1 MNRGSE
7 WRKWDLHLHTPETA
21 KNNQFG
27 SGEDVWQQ
35 YIAKLET
42 LDIDV
47 LGITDYF
54 SIRNY
59 LKVIDYQN
67 NGRLQGKTILPNV
80 EMRIEPVTGR
90 GTPINIHAI
99 FDPTL
104 TAEELDRE
112 FFRAL
117 KFKYK
122 GSDYSCIETDL
133 ISLGRVLTENP
144 NYPERAAINAAIGE
158 FVISYTDL
166 RYIIEKEYFKNR
178 IIIALSNSSNDG
190 NSGLRKQEGGLP
202 AIRLEIYSMVD
213 IILSGNPN
221 DIQYFLGKIS
231 SIEEVTHN
239 CGGLKPCITG
249 SDAHDMDKV
258 GVFNEGRITWIKAI
272 PSFEGLKQILFE
284 PEERVRISETR
295 PDNKYDYDVIDR
307 IELNAVNIWH
317 QTILLNQN
325 LNTIIGGRSTGKSTL
340 LASIAASFNCIDIND
355 VDNKE
360 YIKQLA
366 DSVKV
371 FWRDGQ
377 ESSDKYIEYFP
388 QNKISKLS
396 EPKETDRLLLSVL
409 LGRAEIKQA
418 YDEHKAKQA
427 SKYSDIQSLV
437 SLYFEKRRLFNEK
450 KQLVKGIGDEK
461 GIQLEISKLIA
472 VRDNYKSKLTDKKEL
487 LDSYI
492 IESAKVGELR
502 NKCLLLT
509 KEIERLKT
517 LALCKFLFENNLISL
532 SDLSSAHIEKIAEE
546 SKKNL
551 AIANN
556 NIKNVIER
564 LIEEDTKVIA
574 GINVEIFAI
583 QDTATFKY
591 GKVVF
596 DENKQLTE
604 IIRQLEELNKKLIVF
619 QQENES
625 SKKIY
630 DEYKKIGQTLV
641 EKHKEYLDDMNDIAY
656 KMRMQYEDVSLNSSI
671 VLKQSFVAFLNECIS
686 LRSGAMNELVEKT
699 VAGFK
704 KQTKADIEDNIK
716 NIVNEALHGN
726 VTFKGGYDVQAF
738 MSKLFA
744 ECWYEL
750 TLNVEYDGD
759 NLKDMSPGK
768 RSFVVLKLLL
778 DFSEKK
784 CPILIDQPEDNL
796 DNRAI
801 YGELVKYI
809 RRKKKERQIIL
820 VTHNPNIVVGADSEE
835 VIIANQNGKNS
846 PNTDK
851 IKFQYK
857 IGGLEYSSKR
867 KNDESIPILDRCGI
881 REHVCDILEGGE
893 KAFRDRENK
902 YGFFKI

>member
-1 MNRGSE
+1 MDRGSE
-7 WRKWDLHLHTPETA
+7 WMKWDLHIHTPETA

-27 SGEDVWQQ
+27 SGEDIWQQ

-42 LDIDV
+42 LDIAV
-47 LGITDYF
+47 FGITDYF

-59 LKVIDYQN
+59 LKVIDYQK
-67 NGRLQGKTILPNV
+67 NGRLQGKVILPNV
-80 EMRIEPVTGR
+80 EMRIAPVTGK

-99 FDPTL
+99 FDPNL
-104 TAEELDRE
+104 TAEELERE
-112 FFRAL
+112 FFRCL

-122 GSDYSCIETDL
+122 GSEYSCIETDL
-133 ISLGRVLTENP
+133 ITLGRTLKDDP
-144 NYPERAAINAAIGE
+144 DYPQNAAINVAIGE

-166 RYIIEKEYFKNR
+166 QGIIEKEYFKNR

-190 NSGLRKQEGGLP
+190 GSGLRKQEGGLP
-202 AIRLEIYSMVD
+202 AVRSEIYCMAD

-221 DIQYFLGKIS
+221 DIQYFLGKATS
-231 SIEEVTHN
+231 VEEVTRN
-239 CGGLKPCITG
+239 YGSLKPCITG
-249 SDAHDMDKV
+249 SDAHEMNKV
-258 GVFNEGRITWIKAI
+258 GVFNDGRITWIKAK

-284 PEERVRISETR
+284 PEDRVRISETR

-307 IELNAVNIWH
+307 IELNAVNTWH

-340 LASIAASFNCIDIND
+340 LTSIAASFSCIDIND
-355 VDNKE
+355 VENKE

-396 EPKETDRLLLSVL
+396 EPRETDSLLLSIL
-409 LGRAEIKQA
+409 LGKNEIQQA
-418 YDEHKAKQA
+418 YDEHKAQQA
-427 SKYSDIQSLV
+427 LKYSDIQALV
-437 SLYFEKRRLFNEK
+437 SLYFEKRRLLTEK
-450 KQLVKGIGDEK
+450 KQLVKEIGDER
-461 GIQLEISKLIA
+461 GIQLEISKLTAI
-472 VRDNYKSKLTDKKEL
+472 RDDYKSKLTDKKEL

-492 IESAKVGELR
+492 KDSAKVSELQNR
-502 NKCLLLT
+502 CLLLD
-509 KEIERLKT
+509 KEIERLKS
-517 LALCKFLFENNLISL
+517 LSSYKFLVENNVISL
-532 SDLSSAHIEKIAEE
+532 SDLSSVHIERIKEE
-546 SKKNL
+546 SQRNL
-551 AIANN
+551 VIANN
-556 NIKNVIER
+556 NIKRVIDEI
-564 LIEEDTKVIA
+564 IEEDIRSIA
-574 GINVEIFAI
+574 EIKKEISRI
-583 QDTATFKY
+583 QGTETFNN
-591 GKVVF
+591 GKVLF
-596 DENKQLTE
+596 NENKQLTE
-604 IIRQLEELNKKLIVF
+604 ILRQLDELNKKLLLF

-625 SKKIY
+625 FKKIHE
-630 DEYKKIGQTLV
+630 EYKKIGQDLI
-641 EKHKEYLDDMNDIAY
+641 EKHKAYLDDMNDIAC
-656 KMRMQYEDVSLNSSI
+656 KMRMQYEDVSLTSSI
-671 VLKQSFVAFLNECIS
+671 VLKQSLIAFLNECIS

-704 KQTKADIEDNIK
+704 KQTKTDIEDCIK
-716 NIVNEALHGN
+716 NIVNEALKGN
-726 VTFKGGYDVQAF
+726 VTFKGGYNVQSF

-768 RSFVVLKLLL
+768 RSFVILKLLL

-801 YGELVKYI
+801 YGELVKYKKK
-809 RRKKKERQIIL
+809 KKKERQIIL

-835 VIIANQNGKNS
+835 VIIANQNGTTS
-846 PNTDK
+846 PNSDK

-857 IGGLEYSSKR
+857 TGGLEDSLER
-867 KNDESIPILDRCGI
+867 INDEMIPILDRCGV

>member
-1 MNRGSE
+1 
-7 WRKWDLHLHTPETA
+7 
-21 KNNQFG
+21 
-27 SGEDVWQQ
+27 
-35 YIAKLET
+35 
-42 LDIDV
+42 
-47 LGITDYF
+47 
-54 SIRNY
+54 
-59 LKVIDYQN
+59 
-67 NGRLQGKTILPNV
+67 
-80 EMRIEPVTGR
+80 
-90 GTPINIHAI
+90 
-99 FDPTL
+99 
-104 TAEELDRE
+104 
-112 FFRAL
+112 
-117 KFKYK
+117 
-122 GSDYSCIETDL
+122 
-133 ISLGRVLTENP
+133 
-144 NYPERAAINAAIGE
+144 
-158 FVISYTDL
+158 
-166 RYIIEKEYFKNR
+166 
-178 IIIALSNSSNDG
+178 
-190 NSGLRKQEGGLP
+190 
-202 AIRLEIYSMVD
+202 
-213 IILSGNPN
+213 
-221 DIQYFLGKIS
+221 
-231 SIEEVTHN
+231 
-239 CGGLKPCITG
+239 
-249 SDAHDMDKV
+249 
-258 GVFNEGRITWIKAI
+258 
-272 PSFEGLKQILFE
+272 
-284 PEERVRISETR
+284 
-295 PDNKYDYDVIDR
+295 
-307 IELNAVNIWH
+307 
-317 QTILLNQN
+317 
-325 LNTIIGGRSTGKSTL
+325 
-340 LASIAASFNCIDIND
+340 
-355 VDNKE
+355 
-360 YIKQLA
+360 
-366 DSVKV
+366 
-371 FWRDGQ
+371 
-377 ESSDKYIEYFP
+377 
-388 QNKISKLS
+388 
-396 EPKETDRLLLSVL
+396 
-409 LGRAEIKQA
+409 
-418 YDEHKAKQA
+418 
-427 SKYSDIQSLV
+427 
-437 SLYFEKRRLFNEK
+437 
-450 KQLVKGIGDEK
+450 
-461 GIQLEISKLIA
+461 
-472 VRDNYKSKLTDKKEL
+472 
-487 LDSYI
+487 
-492 IESAKVGELR
+492 
-502 NKCLLLT
+502 
-509 KEIERLKT
+509 
-517 LALCKFLFENNLISL
+517 LISL

-583 QDTATFKY
+583 QDTATFKN

-625 SKKIY
+625 LKKIY

-768 RSFVVLKLLL
+768 RSFVILKLLL